1 MIKFSN
7 NSWKEM
13 SHFTSQLILGRWFIV
28 FASLLIMAMSGA
40 GYLFGLYSNQI
51 KTSMGYDQSTLNL
64 LGFFKDLA
72 GNVGV
77 ISGLLNEVTPPW
89 VVLALGA
96 AMNFFGYFMIWLA
109 VTGHIK
115 NVPVWQMCLYIYIG
129 ANSQTFSNTGAL
141 VTCVKNFPESRGIV
155 LGLLK
160 GFVGLS
166 GAILTQLYHVFY
178 GKDSKAFILFIGW
191 LPALVSLIFIRCVRY
206 MKVVREKNEVKI
218 FYNLLY
224 ISLSLAGFLMILI
237 IVQNNVAFTR
247 GEYYVS
253 AFIIIFLLF
262 LPIVIIVKDQ
272 REVYKSKNKNNHN
285 GVILDVIDDV
295 MREERPQQEDV
306 GINGDLPKEQVS
318 CWTKIFQRPNR
329 GDDYSILEALFSFDM
344 MFLFLATACG
354 LGGTLTV
361 IDNMG
366 QLGRSLGYPTHSITT
381 FLSLISIW
389 NYLGRVL
396 CGFASEVVLVKYK
409 FPRPMVMT
417 LVLLLACIGH
427 LLIAFDV
434 PNSLYVASIIIGFCL
449 GAQWPLV
456 LAIISEL
463 FGLKHYAMLHTL
475 GGLASPVGSYV
486 LNVMIT
492 GKLYDKEALKQ
503 LSAKGLKRK
512 VGEELTCIGAKC
524 HKVSFLIISGITFC
538 GSLIS
543 LILVLRT
550 KKFRDVE
557 DVKKPKCEKVRGG
570 LVS

>member
-1 MIKFSN
+1 M
-7 NSWKEM
+7 
-13 SHFTSQLILGRWFIV
+13 
-28 FASLLIMAMSGA
+28 
-40 GYLFGLYSNQI
+40 
-51 KTSMGYDQSTLNL
+51 
-64 LGFFKDLA
+64 
-72 GNVGV
+72 
-77 ISGLLNEVTPPW
+77 
-89 VVLALGA
+89 
-96 AMNFFGYFMIWLA
+96 
-109 VTGHIK
+109 
-115 NVPVWQMCLYIYIG
+115 
-129 ANSQTFSNTGAL
+129 
-141 VTCVKNFPESRGIV
+141 
-155 LGLLK
+155 
-160 GFVGLS
+160 
-166 GAILTQLYHVFY
+166 
-178 GKDSKAFILFIGW
+178 
-191 LPALVSLIFIRCVRY
+191 
-206 MKVVREKNEVKI
+206 
-218 FYNLLY
+218 
-224 ISLSLAGFLMILI
+224 
-237 IVQNNVAFTR
+237 
-247 GEYYVS
+247 
-253 AFIIIFLLF
+253 
-262 LPIVIIVKDQ
+262 IIVKDQ

-434 PNSLYVASIIIGFCL
+434 PISLYVASIIIGFCL

>member
-1 MIKFSN
+1 
-7 NSWKEM
+7 M
-13 SHFTSQLILGRWFIV
+13 SHFTSQLILGRWFMV

-115 NVPVWQMCLYIYIG
+115 NVPVWQMCLYIYVG

-166 GAILTQLYHVFY
+166 GAILTQLYHAFY
-178 GKDSKAFILFIGW
+178 GKDSRAFILFIGW

-206 MKVVREKNEVKI
+206 MKVVRQTNEVKI

-237 IVQNNVAFTR
+237 IVQNNVTFTR

-262 LPIVIIVKDQ
+262 LPILIIVKDQ
-272 REVYKSKNKNNHN
+272 REVYKSERKNNHN
-285 GVILDVIDDV
+285 GVILDVIDEV

-306 GINGDLPKEQVS
+306 GINGDLPKKQVS

-329 GDDYSILEALFSFDM
+329 GDDYSIFEALFSFDM

-503 LSAKGLKRK
+503 LSAKGLRRK
-512 VGEELTCIGAKC
+512 VGRELTCIGAKC
-524 HKVSFLIISGITFC
+524 YKVSFLIITGVTFC

-550 KKFRDVE
+550 KKFYEGDIYKKFRDND
-557 DVKKPKCEKVRGG
+557 DVKKPKCEKVGGG